1 MAALTIQQTLHRHTN
16 DGLKAKR
23 REYAS
28 SRYKNGG
35 ALGGKHRR
43 LYRRLQSNRE
53 ERRKETFIKAFGFR
67 EEEETAGLLQTHIR
81 EEACVRSQFI

>member
-1 MAALTIQQTLHRHTN
+1 N
-16 DGLKAKR
+16 DDLKVKR
-23 REYAS
+23 MEYAP

-53 ERRKETFIKAFGFR
+53 ERRKETFMKASGLR
-67 EEEETAGLLQTHIR
+67 EEEETVGLLQTHNR
-81 EEACVRSQFI
+81 EGACVRSQFI